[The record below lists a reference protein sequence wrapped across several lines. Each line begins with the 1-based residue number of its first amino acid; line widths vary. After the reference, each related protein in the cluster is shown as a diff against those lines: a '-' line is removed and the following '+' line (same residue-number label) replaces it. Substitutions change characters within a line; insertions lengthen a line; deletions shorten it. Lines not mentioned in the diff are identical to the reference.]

1 MPGKLFHCWFSVQ
14 KIVFLPKGMKDV
26 IDTFIAAYGK
36 VQNRPDFGAL
46 SAKRLGKYPMF
57 VGNEAKTALARAT
70 SVPDSAKAFVKNWL
84 KTDYELELKK

>member
-1 MPGKLFHCWFSVQ
+1 
-14 KIVFLPKGMKDV
+14 V
-26 IDTFIAAYGK
+26 IDTFISAYGK
-36 VQNRPDFGAL
+36 VRSRPDFGGR

-84 KTDYELELKK
+84 KADYGVELKK